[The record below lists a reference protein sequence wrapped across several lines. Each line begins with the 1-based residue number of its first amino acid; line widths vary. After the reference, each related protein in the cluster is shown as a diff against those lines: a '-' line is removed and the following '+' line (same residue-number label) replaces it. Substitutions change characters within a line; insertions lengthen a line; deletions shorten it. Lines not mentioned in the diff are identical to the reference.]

1 MPSPLSGDGFCCRSN
16 SSASPVETPSIHHIA
31 CWYEWERLGFRVSQR
46 RLEIRVTRS
55 HPSPL
60 LCGYTWAS
68 SLPSQLN
75 RSHQCTH
82 RSASPPLPH
91 ARSARRG
98 RTFTLPGV
106 SAVLRGHV
114 HSIRPFCILFWSH
127 VAWHSDNA
135 GIICSVIEMERC
147 VLIGPSLNAD
157 VIPTPALSMLCQ
169 RLASPHGDL
178 WSEPKRRRSIGCKC
192 HGEWREMASTDFCRL
207 SIARPAIISQE

>member
-1 MPSPLSGDGFCCRSN
+1 MCHKDASRFESLARIPLHCCAVTHGHRLFPPSSTDHI
-16 SSASPVETPSIHHIA
+16 SAPTA
-31 CWYEWERLGFRVSQR
+31 
-46 RLEIRVTRS
+46 
-55 HPSPL
+55 
-60 LCGYTWAS
+60 
-68 SLPSQLN
+68 
-75 RSHQCTH
+75 
-82 RSASPPLPH
+82 PPLPH

-127 VAWHSDNA
+127 VAWHSGNA

-178 WSEPKRRRSIGCKC
+178 WSEPKRRRSIGRKC